1 MGGRGRAFPVKRRSR
16 GKAQIWM
23 RLNGK
28 EWLILLEQ
36 INEIFIIGCYDDYVT
51 NFFFCI
57 WTVIHL
63 QWVMRWEVYI
73 NENNLIALSKG
84 EYIPLRMEVLP

>member
-1 MGGRGRAFPVKRRSR
+1 MGSRGRAFPVKRRSR

-36 INEIFIIGCYDDYVT
+36 INEIFIIECYDDYVT
-51 NFFFCI
+51 NFFFAYE
-57 WTVIHL
+57 L
-63 QWVMRWEVYI
+63 
-73 NENNLIALSKG
+73 
-84 EYIPLRMEVLP
+84 